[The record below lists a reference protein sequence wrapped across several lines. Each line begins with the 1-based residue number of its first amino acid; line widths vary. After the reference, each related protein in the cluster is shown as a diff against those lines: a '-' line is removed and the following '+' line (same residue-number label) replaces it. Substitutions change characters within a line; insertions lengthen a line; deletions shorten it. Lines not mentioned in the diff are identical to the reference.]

1 MVNPMI
7 IILII
12 GIISAVFGALLIF
25 VPEAILKAERQANR
39 LFMTDAVFLKNRIPI
54 GIGLLGVS
62 AFLGYTYAGE
72 PLNEIIFLVTAIL
85 SGVFGLLLLVS
96 PNTILQAERHANKL
110 YMTDAFFLKNRI
122 PIGIGLLGVSA
133 FLGYTYAGEPLNKI
147 IFLVT
152 ALLSG
157 IFGMLLLVSPNTIL
171 QAERHAN
178 KLYMTDAFF
187 LKNRIPIGI
196 GLIAASAFMVYT
208 YISFS

>member
-1 MVNPMI
+1 MVDPMI

-12 GIISAVFGALLIF
+12 GMISAVFGALLIF

-54 GIGLLGVS
+54 GIVLLGVS
-62 AFLGYTYAGE
+62 AFLGYTYASE
-72 PLNEIIFLVTAIL
+72 PLNKIIFLVTAIL

-122 PIGIGLLGVSA
+122 LIGIA
-133 FLGYTYAGEPLNKI
+133 
-147 IFLVT
+147 
-152 ALLSG
+152 
-157 IFGMLLLVSPNTIL
+157 
-171 QAERHAN
+171 
-178 KLYMTDAFF
+178 
-187 LKNRIPIGI
+187 
-196 GLIAASAFMVYT
+196 LIAASVFMVYT